1 VYGRDVQE
9 QTDPVEQRSGNFG
22 LVVEAATR
30 CAQTCECRILKMPEA
45 ASVHRRDKLETVRK
59 IHVVVRARDDG
70 STGLHWLTKG
80 LERRAIEF
88 RELIEKKHT
97 IVCEGYLARLDS
109 DPTAHQCR

>member
-1 VYGRDVQE
+1 
-9 QTDPVEQRSGNFG
+9 
-22 LVVEAATR
+22 
-30 CAQTCECRILKMPEA
+30 M
-45 ASVHRRDKLETVRK
+45 
-59 IHVVVRARDDG
+59 
-70 STGLHWLTKG
+70 TKG

>member
-1 VYGRDVQE
+1 
-9 QTDPVEQRSGNFG
+9 
-22 LVVEAATR
+22 
-30 CAQTCECRILKMPEA
+30 MPEA

-70 STGLHWLTKG
+70 SFGLLWLTKG